1 MIKYTYKYLLIF
13 TILFYL
19 VNIKTFFVLNFKM
32 LAIIPLMFFIIK
44 YGILKEINKDHF
56 MTKYYSLEWLLLITT
71 VFLILF
77 LLLNKV
83 NIIVIL
89 FTIIVNALELIF
101 LDAPEK
107 TKKN

>member
-1 MIKYTYKYLLIF
+1 MIKYTYKYLIIF

-56 MTKYYSLEWLLLITT
+56 MT
-71 VFLILF
+71 
-77 LLLNKV
+77 
-83 NIIVIL
+83 
-89 FTIIVNALELIF
+89 
-101 LDAPEK
+101 
-107 TKKN
+107 